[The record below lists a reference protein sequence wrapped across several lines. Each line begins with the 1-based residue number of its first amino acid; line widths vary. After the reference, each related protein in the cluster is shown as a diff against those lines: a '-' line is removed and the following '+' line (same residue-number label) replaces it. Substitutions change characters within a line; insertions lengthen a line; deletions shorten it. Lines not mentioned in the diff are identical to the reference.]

1 MQVNTTSLPS
11 AAQILGPT
19 TRAATSRADGGT
31 VTRHVA
37 APVGDSAGQS
47 VESLRSIRLA
57 ARYDRPTGRVVTRV
71 IDESN
76 GDHVIKGRWGLGD
89 DDSSGGEWTAYKM
102 KGRTPERGFA
112 RGGAGTSDEGSS
124 ESSGGEESSDSPDDI
139 F

>member
-76 GDHVIKGRWGLGD
+76 GEVVHQIPD
-89 DDSSGGEWTAYKM
+89 DDALRLLVGIREMVGIVV
-102 KGRTPERGFA
+102 
-112 RGGAGTSDEGSS
+112 DESA
-124 ESSGGEESSDSPDDI
+124 
-139 F
+139 